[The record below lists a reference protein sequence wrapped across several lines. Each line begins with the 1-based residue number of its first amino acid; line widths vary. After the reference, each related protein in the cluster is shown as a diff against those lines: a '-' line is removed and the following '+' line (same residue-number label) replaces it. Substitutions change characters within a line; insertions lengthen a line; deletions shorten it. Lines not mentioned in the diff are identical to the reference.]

1 VYLFFLLETSTDKIK
16 GNILEL
22 DGMSKDNVDDDGAEE
37 EEEDV
42 DGEDSELIL
51 K

>member
-1 VYLFFLLETSTDKIK
+1 MYLFFLLETSTDKMK
-16 GNILEL
+16 GNKLEL

-37 EEEDV
+37 EEDV
-42 DGEDSELIL
+42 DSEDSELIL